1 MSSDSEF
8 LMRMGEARH
17 RLERLYYDDTPW
29 TDFNTQN
36 PFWDVN
42 RENGSKLDLI
52 RRTLLSRHE
61 ELFEIL
67 LLMNPVKDK

>member
-17 RLERLYYDDTPW
+17 RLEQLYYESPPW
-29 TDFNTQN
+29 EDLHDQN
-36 PFWDVN
+36 PFWDKKD
-42 RENGSKLDLI
+42 GKLTTIKNTLT
-52 RRTLLSRHE
+52 RRQE

-67 LLMNPVKDK
+67 MLMSPNKDK